1 MGLHQGDLSHQ
12 QARAIAAWWLPI
24 CAISIAVILALFGDT
39 GREWLAYSRPAIR
52 SGELWRLASGHF
64 VHLGIS
70 HLVMNLAGLLLV
82 WYLTGMAFRRWQW
95 LLITLMVIAG
105 VDAGL
110 WFFQTHLLWY
120 VGLSGLLHGLLAAG
134 ILGCLGSQRIEVWIL
149 AVALIA
155 KLAYEQSVGPLPGS
169 EESTG
174 GHVIVAAHA
183 YGALA
188 GALAAGLLR
197 IRVRRQASI

>member
-1 MGLHQGDLSHQ
+1 
-12 QARAIAAWWLPI
+12 
-24 CAISIAVILALFGDT
+24 
-39 GREWLAYSRPAIR
+39 
-52 SGELWRLASGHF
+52 
-64 VHLGIS
+64 
-70 HLVMNLAGLLLV
+70 
-82 WYLTGMAFRRWQW
+82 MAFRRWQW